1 VLPTPRRHAA
11 STEGP
16 RPLRLVPKS
25 PFNAGGRVADAR
37 QRLSKLAAQDDGIA
51 ASEIS
56 FGPFRLFPKE
66 GLLLEADK
74 PVRLGSRALD
84 LLIALVERP
93 GQLVTNKELMA
104 RVWPNVYVEPN
115 NLTVHI
121 AALRRVLGDGREGN
135 RYLIN
140 IRGRGYRFVAPVAHA
155 ENRTCC
161 HNLPAQVTRLVGRDE
176 TLRLLATRLS
186 EERFLT
192 IVGPG
197 GIGKSSVA
205 LALADEVAENYEH
218 GVWLVDLAHLNE
230 ASLVPTAIASTLGFG
245 PLRGNPTVSL
255 VEALRNRQMLLV
267 FDNCSHVVETAA
279 SVVVSI
285 LRGAA
290 GVRIL
295 ATSREPMRAEGEQR
309 YRLSS
314 LAVPAGSAPH
324 TAAEALRFSAVE
336 LFVQFAAAR
345 LENFELTDADVPFI
359 VDLCRKLDG
368 IPLAIEF
375 AAGRIDAFGVRGLA
389 ARLDAGVQSLTSSC
403 RTALPRHQTLRSMLN
418 WSYEWL
424 PEPERTILCRLSI
437 LAGNFTLEKA
447 IAVAANDDIEASDVA
462 DSVASLVTKSLITVD
477 LAGEEPLYRLFE
489 TTRAYLLEKLQES
502 GDAHLITCLRAKSPL
517 VP

>member
-1 VLPTPRRHAA
+1 
-11 STEGP
+11 
-16 RPLRLVPKS
+16 
-25 PFNAGGRVADAR
+25 
-37 QRLSKLAAQDDGIA
+37 
-51 ASEIS
+51 
-56 FGPFRLFPKE
+56 
-66 GLLLEADK
+66 
-74 PVRLGSRALD
+74 
-84 LLIALVERP
+84 
-93 GQLVTNKELMA
+93 
-104 RVWPNVYVEPN
+104 
-115 NLTVHI
+115 
-121 AALRRVLGDGREGN
+121 
-135 RYLIN
+135 
-140 IRGRGYRFVAPVAHA
+140 VAHA
-155 ENRTCC
+155 ENRTRC
-161 HNLPAQVTRLVGRDE
+161 HNLPAQVRRLVGRDE

-186 EERFLT
+186 EERFLA

-205 LALADEVAENYEH
+205 LALADEVAGNYKH

-230 ASLVPTAIASTLGFG
+230 ASLVPTAIACTLGFG
-245 PLRGNPTVSL
+245 PLRGNPTASL

-279 SVVVSI
+279 SVAVSI

-295 ATSREPMRAEGEQR
+295 ATSREPMRAEGAQR

-314 LAVPAGSAPH
+314 LAVPSGSAPH

-336 LFVQFAAAR
+336 LFVQLAAAR
-345 LENFELTDADVPFI
+345 LENFELTDADVTFI

-368 IPLAIEF
+368 IPLAIKF

-418 WSYEWL
+418 WSYDWL
-424 PEPERTILCRLSI
+424 PEPERAILGRLSI

-462 DSVASLVTKSLITVD
+462 DSVASLVTFITVD

-489 TTRAYLLEKLQES
+489 TMRAYLLEKLQECESARRNDPLQISDVKDLTCRSASDPHADSHVAFHQDEIDGLNFLTNAASS
-502 GDAHLITCLRAKSPL
+502 GSASPRSS
-517 VP
+517 